1 MTTQQKD
8 ALFKLNEFC
17 NRNKIEYALIGTC
30 ALAILGVPSDMLP
43 NDLDIKVYRAD
54 AEAAKKFRELG
65 ILAGLQEKE
74 HPDTATFTFVVNGVK
89 VNARL
94 DNKISYK
101 DMDRELISVT
111 LVDEAR
117 STRHL
122 ISVQTMQYAW
132 AAKMKLNRPKDV
144 KYALNVINLLSLP
157 Q

>member
-17 NRNKIEYALIGTC
+17 GINKIEYALTGTC
-30 ALAILGVPSDMLP
+30 ALAILGVPSDVIP
-43 NDLDIKVYRAD
+43 GDLDIIVYHAD
-54 AEAAKKFRELG
+54 DNTIRKFGELDL
-65 ILAGLQEKE
+65 LAGFGKKE
-74 HPDTATFTFVVNGVK
+74 YLDKETFTFVVYGIK
-89 VNARL
+89 VNVML
-94 DNKISYK
+94 DNKSSYK

-111 LVDEAR
+111 LIDEVR

>member
-17 NRNKIEYALIGTC
+17 GINKIEYALTGTC
-30 ALAILGVPSDMLP
+30 ALAILGVPSDKLP
-43 NDLDIKVYRAD
+43 GDLDIKVYHAD
-54 AEAAKKFRELG
+54 AGVIKKFEELDL
-65 ILAGLQEKE
+65 LANFEKKE
-74 HPDTATFTFVVNGVK
+74 YPDTFTFAVNGVK
-89 VNARL
+89 VNAIL
-94 DNKISYK
+94 DNKSSYK

-111 LVDEAR
+111 LIDEAH
-117 STRHL
+117 STHHL

-157 Q
+157 R